1 MFSKSLATGRT
12 SEIVVQ
18 VSEYKGKVG
27 VDVRKHYHGE
37 PTKKG
42 AFLEVSNGQ
51 AEFVVKA
58 LPVVLQDGSEQ
69 ILEGDGINVVVRRY
83 DYKGM
88 EGYSIRKENRGGS
101 WGKGIWVKAEQA
113 PWIVE
118 AMQEALAT
126 G

>member
-42 AFLEVSNGQ
+42 AFLEISNGQ
-51 AEFVVKA
+51 AGFVAEA
-58 LPVVLQDGSEQ
+58 LPAVLESGSVRV
-69 ILEGDGINVVVRRY
+69 LEGEGMNVVVRRY
-83 DYKGM
+83 DYRGM
-88 EGYSIRKENRGGS
+88 EGYSIRKENPNGK

-118 AMQEALAT
+118 AVQEALAA